1 MDLMPILVEHPAIGK
16 LISSVLVLVVTAV
29 AYRLI
34 ASRIRKVEW
43 PSAEV
48 GRRWLVM
55 ARNAAILIALFAL
68 LVIWAAQL
76 RTLALSLVGFAV
88 AIVLITKELAMC
100 LTGGMLRSSSGMF
113 DIGHRI
119 ELRKLRGDVID
130 MNMLTT
136 TILEIGPEQLTHMY
150 TGRAVVLP
158 NSMFLSEPLIN
169 ESYTRD
175 YVLQTTIVPL
185 TRPSDWERAETHL
198 LQAANEECAEFLD
211 MARRHIQRVARREG
225 IEVPPIDPRVMLQF
239 PKPEE
244 INLVLRFP
252 APARRKGRVE
262 QAILRRYLA
271 LEKEALAVEKEAAD
285 AAGET
290 GAKD

>member
-1 MDLMPILVEHPAIGK
+1 MLLEHPAIGK
-16 LISSVLVLVVTAV
+16 VVSSALVLAATAV

-43 PSAEV
+43 PSVEV

-55 ARNAAILIALFAL
+55 VRNAAILIALFAL
-68 LVIWAAQL
+68 FVIWAAQL

-119 ELRKLRGDVID
+119 ELRALRGDVID

-136 TILEIGPEQLTHMY
+136 TILEIGPDQLTHMH
-150 TGRAVVLP
+150 TGRAVVIP
-158 NSMFLSEPLIN
+158 NSMFLSEPLTN
-169 ESYTRD
+169 ESFTRD
-175 YVLQTTIVPL
+175 YVLQTTVVPL
-185 TRPSDWERAETHL
+185 PRSADWQRAEMHL
-198 LQAANEECAEFLD
+198 LQAANEACADYLD
-211 MARRHIQRVARREG
+211 MARRHIERVARREG
-225 IEVPPIDPRVMLQF
+225 IEAPPVDPRVMLQF
-239 PKPEE
+239 PKSEE

-252 APARRKGRVE
+252 APARRKGRIE
-262 QAILRRYLA
+262 QLILRRYLA
-271 LEKEALAVEKEAAD
+271 LEKETGEIEDEK
-285 AAGET
+285 AGGSEDKD
-290 GAKD
+290 GAPG